1 MFQSREKFSVG
12 SNFNEVKIMVV
23 DQIDSVDSDIT
34 VEQALSFIT
43 SCDLVHIAENKY
55 TKSIYFKDQF
65 DNLSCIIYSL
75 ANSSATIFTTVKGVK
90 FNFSINA
97 EEFRKIFNK
106 YKIFIIK

>member
-1 MFQSREKFSVG
+1 
-12 SNFNEVKIMVV
+12 MVV
-23 DQIDSVDSDIT
+23 DQISSVKSDIT

-75 ANSSATIFTTVKGVK
+75 ANSSATVLTTIDGVK
-90 FNFSINA
+90 FSSTIDP
-97 EEFRKIFNK
+97 EEFRKLFNK

>member
-1 MFQSREKFSVG
+1 
-12 SNFNEVKIMVV
+12 MVV
-23 DQIDSVDSDIT
+23 DQISSVKSDIT

-43 SCDLVHIAENKY
+43 SCDLVHIGENKY

-75 ANSSATIFTTVKGVK
+75 ANSSATVLTTIDGVK
-90 FNFSINA
+90 FNSSIDS
-97 EEFRKIFNK
+97 EEFRKLFNK

>member
-1 MFQSREKFSVG
+1 
-12 SNFNEVKIMVV
+12 MVV
-23 DQIDSVDSDIT
+23 DQLNSIDSDVTI
-34 VEQALSFIT
+34 EQALLHLN
-43 SCDLVHIAENKY
+43 SCDLVRISENKY

-75 ANSSATIFTTVKGVK
+75 ANSSATILTTINGVK
-90 FNFSINA
+90 FNCSIDS